1 METAGTSLHVAI
13 TVIVI
18 MYLIDRL
25 LRSAANRSNEFMETN
40 EEQKREREKGREK
53 EGENEKDR
61 TLKWS

>member
-1 METAGTSLHVAI
+1 
-13 TVIVI
+13 
-18 MYLIDRL
+18 MYLIDCL

-40 EEQKREREKGREK
+40 EEQKGKREKGREK